1 MRCTF
6 NGTSNIEQSQFF
18 DVNFYCLIIKYIT
31 IVKMRGLTND
41 LYIVRRECQGSI
53 LLNLLIT
60 PIPFIDLVTLSLI
73 WWLKL
78 SFSSTNIPKWFWK
91 LTQET
96 GILLKKTSGWNDLV
110 IFLEKKTAWFCL
122 FKSGLN
128 DIFDWCAHSAIFCKS
143 LFNSLKIIF
152 CSKIGAKKS
161 SSEAEL

>member
-18 DVNFYCLIIKYIT
+18 DINFYCLIIKYIT

-60 PIPFIDLVTLSLI
+60 PIPFIDLATLSLI

-78 SFSSTNIPKWFWK
+78 SFSSTNIPKRFWK

-110 IFLEKKTAWFCL
+110 IFLEKNFLILLIQVWIKWHFRLMCPFSYFL
-122 FKSGLN
+122 Q
-128 DIFDWCAHSAIFCKS
+128 IFV
-143 LFNSLKIIF
+143 
-152 CSKIGAKKS
+152 
-161 SSEAEL
+161 